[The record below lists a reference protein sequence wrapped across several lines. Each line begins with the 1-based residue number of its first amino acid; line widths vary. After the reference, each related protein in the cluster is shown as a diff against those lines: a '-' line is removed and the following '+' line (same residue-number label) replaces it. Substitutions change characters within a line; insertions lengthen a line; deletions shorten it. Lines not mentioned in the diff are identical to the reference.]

1 MNRQVW
7 IIFRFRSNC
16 FDLFSCCVSFNTI
29 ATTIYPRRF
38 LLCSLWFSQLVAR
51 GDELEEI
58 YKKIKIQR
66 TYLMQGEKY
75 FNEVCVKEKKLN
87 ITIHDLF
94 GTYNGI
100 QDDSSDLPLLK
111 RQIYLLETDIFHEKS
126 KIQALQNE
134 SEKSLNVHRW
144 RKLQDSEPEKHAQIL
159 RIHELQKILI
169 HKTETVRKRCDG

>member
-1 MNRQVW
+1 MC
-7 IIFRFRSNC
+7 RSIP
-16 FDLFSCCVSFNTI
+16 F
-29 ATTIYPRRF
+29 ATTIYPRCL
-38 LLCSLWFSQLVAR
+38 LLCSLWCSQLVAR

-169 HKTETVRKRCDG
+169 HKTETVRKRCGGWRYLL